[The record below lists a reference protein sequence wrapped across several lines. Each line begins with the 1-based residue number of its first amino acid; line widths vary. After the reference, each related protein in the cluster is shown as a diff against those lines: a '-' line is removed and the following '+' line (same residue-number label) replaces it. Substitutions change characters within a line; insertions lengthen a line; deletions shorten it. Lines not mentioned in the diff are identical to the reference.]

1 MMREQRGSMAV
12 ETVILTPVF
21 VLLLIFV
28 SYVSRVVV
36 AQHELN
42 RAADVAAR
50 AASQVRSTSMTSRG
64 KESASSSIRENRSHC
79 LNFSAEVSRRSIAEI
94 IHVEVRTSCRV
105 DVFGLSLLG
114 IRSPELTATSTEVV
128 DVYRHP

>member
-1 MMREQRGSMAV
+1 MMSEQRGSMAV
-12 ETVILTPVF
+12 ETVILTPIF
-21 VLLLIFV
+21 VLLLVFV
-28 SYVSRVVV
+28 SYASRVVT

-50 AASQVRSTSMTSRG
+50 AASQVRSTSMTRKG
-64 KESASSSIRENRSHC
+64 IETAASSIRGNRSHC
-79 LNFSAEVSRRSIAEI
+79 LNFTTQVSRRTIAEI
-94 IHVEVRTSCRV
+94 IHVEVQTSCRV

>member
-1 MMREQRGSMAV
+1 MSEQRGSMAV
-12 ETVILTPVF
+12 ETVILTPIF
-21 VLLLIFV
+21 VLLLVFV
-28 SYVSRVVV
+28 SYASRVVT

-50 AASQVRSTSMTSRG
+50 AASQVRSTSMTRKG
-64 KESASSSIRENRSHC
+64 IETAASSIRGNRSHC
-79 LNFSAEVSRRSIAEI
+79 LNFTTQVSRRTIAEI
-94 IHVEVRTSCRV
+94 IHVEVQTSCRV

>member
-1 MMREQRGSMAV
+1 MMSEQRGSMAV
-12 ETVILTPVF
+12 ETVILTPIF
-21 VLLLIFV
+21 VLLLVFV
-28 SYVSRVVV
+28 SYASRVVI

-64 KESASSSIRENRSHC
+64 IETAASSIQANRSHC
-79 LNFSAEVSRRSIAEI
+79 LNFTAEVSRRSIVGI
-94 IHVEVRTSCRV
+94 IHAEVRTSCRV